1 MSNIKNKVQL
11 IGNLG
16 DNPKIITLDSGKKIA
31 NISLATNEVF
41 KNDNGE
47 KVTKTEWHNL
57 TAWNKTVEIIEKY
70 LKKGS
75 QIAIE
80 GKLTTRNYEDK
91 DGIKRYV
98 TEVVVSEL
106 LMLDKKDS

>member
-16 DNPKIITLDSGKKIA
+16 DNPKITTLDSGKKIA

-57 TAWNKTVEIIEKY
+57 TAWNKTAEIIEKY

-80 GKLTTRNYEDK
+80 GKLTTRSYEDK
-91 DGIKRYV
+91 DGIKRYF
-98 TEVVVSEL
+98 TEIVVSEL